1 MTYIGR
7 GSRGG
12 GRAREIR
19 VDGRR
24 FQQRV
29 NKKKVVFIE
38 YGDCVIIAGLLGLY
52 DKPAPRR
59 HAAHNHVRARAACV
73 PACPCTW
80 NFLIWSD
87 RPILWP
93 ESVSQPVRT
102 LVPVLSLQ
110 ASSDPRRTSSSKRH
124 ASSSSLLHYPL
135 ENRAPKSDVYLEVP
149 SASFLNVSTLKLF
162 DALFTSDSTLFIAI
176 TSLPSAPASVLASV
190 TRSPLALFL
199 LARLVYRPHL
209 GNRDLRRVR
218 AESRIWSSR

>member
-29 NKKKVVFIE
+29 NKKKVVSIE
-38 YGDCVIIAGLLGLY
+38 YGDCVIIASLLGLY

-59 HAAHNHVRARAACV
+59 HAAHNHVRAGCV

-93 ESVSQPVRT
+93 ESASQPVRT

-110 ASSDPRRTSSSKRH
+110 ASSDPRRTSSSKSTHRVP
-124 ASSSSLLHYPL
+124 ASFISPWKIVLQKVSYTWKFPRQACSTFSTPSSPPIPPSSSSLRLYHL
-135 ENRAPKSDVYLEVP
+135 L
-149 SASFLNVSTLKLF
+149 LF
-162 DALFTSDSTLFIAI
+162 
-176 TSLPSAPASVLASV
+176 SLL
-190 TRSPLALFL
+190 
-199 LARLVYRPHL
+199 RLVLLSLSFYLL
-209 GNRDLRRVR
+209 G
-218 AESRIWSSR
+218 